1 MRVANF
7 RCKFKYFAT
16 PTGRSRDPLF
26 ADPWR
31 NLYWMNATVRGL
43 QYWNFNLLSFWLAI
57 SLLCDVSFAFA
68 TMNKKFSRAL
78 LRNVRDR
85 VMITPANPLRTRLI
99 HISPSYWTIY
109 RSFETILECPLDG
122 NFNPMFYTNTLLQK
136 KNIQSDMNYIWKN
149 TSSQRAARALTNEP
163 E

>member
-1 MRVANF
+1 
-7 RCKFKYFAT
+7 
-16 PTGRSRDPLF
+16 
-26 ADPWR
+26 
-31 NLYWMNATVRGL
+31 
-43 QYWNFNLLSFWLAI
+43 
-57 SLLCDVSFAFA
+57 
-68 TMNKKFSRAL
+68 MNKKFSRTL